1 MEEGEVRD
9 GQGRSTR
16 TGASPVRD
24 NDTGRYRLVNY
35 RRTKFMG
42 VRWMPFT
49 LQTTFLLLSLVYD
62 THLHLSCVH
71 RPPRRAAPRR
81 VIVLL
86 ARGAFLVRRGRE
98 KRCTD
103 LPIRFVVISRRGFHV
118 RGIKRTVRV
127 SDIPRSAR
135 YLNTPAV
142 SFLRFFLGRVSPF
155 LLVPSRSLAPL
166 GRLLRRREDLLFH
179 AARSFA

>member
-1 MEEGEVRD
+1 M
-9 GQGRSTR
+9 
-16 TGASPVRD
+16 RD
-24 NDTGRYRLVNY
+24 NDTGRCRLVNY

-49 LQTTFLLLSLVYD
+49 LQTTFLLLLSLVYD

-71 RPPRRAAPRR
+71 RPPRR
-81 VIVLL
+81 VIVLP
-86 ARGAFLVRRGRE
+86 ARGAIPARRGRG

-118 RGIKRTVRV
+118 RGIKRTARV

-155 LLVPSRSLAPL
+155 LPVPLASPRSTFAPERRLVVSRDPLARVTGQSEWQEEEKKRGTAL
-166 GRLLRRREDLLFH
+166 ER
-179 AARSFA
+179 